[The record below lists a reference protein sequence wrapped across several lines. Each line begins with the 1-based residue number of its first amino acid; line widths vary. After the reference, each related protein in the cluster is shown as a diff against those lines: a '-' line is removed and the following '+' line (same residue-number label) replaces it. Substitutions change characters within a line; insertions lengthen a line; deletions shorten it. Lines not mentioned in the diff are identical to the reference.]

1 MLHELLHVHVHVVVH
16 LTLRLHATL
25 MRDVVESLTDERI
38 AVAVVELVAP
48 LGKHAVFTT
57 FTCRLQHQ

>member
-1 MLHELLHVHVHVVVH
+1 
-16 LTLRLHATL
+16 

-57 FTCRLQHQ
+57 FTRRLQHQRRLRVDALSAVLATPAISSMCVMT